1 MYALHVN
8 VKKANN
14 LKNIEISGKSDPY
27 VVVDFQG
34 QKQKTKVIDDDLNP
48 IWNEVDNN
56 YSTKLNIQSNS
67 FLYQIGNN
75 NRFKRKAFSCFRQRI
90 DQSNGFRQSYTR
102 QIHGTSVDSVTL
114 CFVNNS

>member
-1 MYALHVN
+1 MYLFSMF
-8 VKKANN
+8 
-14 LKNIEISGKSDPY
+14 L
-27 VVVDFQG
+27 G

-75 NRFKRKAFSCFRQRI
+75 NRFKRKAFSCFGQRI

-102 QIHGTSVDSVTL
+102 QVSVLSTTAEVPICVVLQNKKHQDTMVS
-114 CFVNNS
+114 C